1 MRVTFGGHATALLEL
16 DGRRLLTDPLL
27 RPRLGPLRRVAPAL
41 DRSRLD
47 KLDAVL
53 ISHIHQDHLDLPS
66 LRRLPHQV
74 PLVGPRGAAR
84 TLLRAGRRE
93 VHELAVGE
101 SIEFGRVRVEAV
113 PAVHEGRRWPR
124 GPNADTIGYLVT
136 GPERAYFA
144 GDTGLFDG
152 MRELAVE
159 LDLALVPIWGWGPKL
174 GEGHLDPSR
183 AAEALSL
190 LRPRYA
196 VPIHWGTVYPIGLRR
211 IKPKPLTEP
220 AIIFAREARRLAPE
234 VEVRV
239 LAPGETLEIE
249 ASHA

>member
-16 DGRRLLTDPLL
+16 GGRRLLTDPVL
-27 RPRLGPLRRVAPAL
+27 RPRLGPLRRIAPVL

-74 PLVGPRGAAR
+74 PLVGPRGAAEA
-84 TLLRAGRRE
+84 LLRAGRRE

-101 SIEFGRVRVEAV
+101 SIEFGRVRVAAV
-113 PAVHEGRRWPR
+113 PAAHEGRRWPR
-124 GPNADTIGYLVT
+124 GPSAEAIGYLVT
-136 GPERAYFA
+136 GPSRVYFA

-152 MRELAVE
+152 MRELAGG

-174 GEGHLDPSR
+174 GEGHLDPSA
-183 AAEALSL
+183 AAEALAL

-196 VPIHWGTVYPIGLRR
+196 VPIHWGTIYPIGLRW
-211 IKPKPLTEP
+211 IKPRPLTEP
-220 AIIFAREARRLAPE
+220 AVIFARKARELAPE

-239 LAPGETLEIE
+239 LAPGMDLEIG
-249 ASHA
+249 APRA

>member
-1 MRVTFGGHATALLEL
+1 MRVSYVGHATVLFEL
-16 DGRRLLTDPLL
+16 GGCRLLTDPLL
-27 RPRLGPLRRVAPAL
+27 RSRFGPLHRVAPPPDRASL
-41 DRSRLD
+41 DH
-47 KLDAVL
+47 LDAIL

-74 PLVGPRGAAR
+74 PLVGPRGSAG

-101 SIEFGRVRVEAV
+101 SIEFGRVRVAAV

-124 GPNADTIGYLVT
+124 GPNADTIGYLVM

-152 MRELAVE
+152 MRELAVD

-174 GEGHLDPSR
+174 GEGHLNPSR
-183 AAEALSL
+183 AAEALAL

-196 VPIHWGTVYPIGLRR
+196 VPIHWGTIYPIGLSR
-211 IKPKPLTEP
+211 IKPKPLSEP

-234 VEVRV
+234 TEVRV
-239 LAPGETLEIE
+239 LAPGETFGIE
-249 ASHA
+249 ASHE